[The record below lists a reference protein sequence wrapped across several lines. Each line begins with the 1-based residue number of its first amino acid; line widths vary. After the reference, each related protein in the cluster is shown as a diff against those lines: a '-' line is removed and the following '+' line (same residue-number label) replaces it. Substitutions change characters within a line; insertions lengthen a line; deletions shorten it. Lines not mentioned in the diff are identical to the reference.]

1 MHLWVA
7 WCSMLDIWVR
17 SMRKADCGTVAAS
30 RQATCARSQQ
40 CVGHFVE
47 CKTVCALE
55 FHGKPTVIR
64 MSLPGSELTRV
75 KMRSV
80 RPMRAALAGTND
92 PTWARKTI
100 SATCFA

>member
-40 CVGHFVE
+40 CVHGHFVE
-47 CKTVCALE
+47 CKTVRALE
-55 FHGKPTVIR
+55 STGEP
-64 MSLPGSELTRV
+64 LLSE
-75 KMRSV
+75 
-80 RPMRAALAGTND
+80 
-92 PTWARKTI
+92 
-100 SATCFA
+100 

>member
-1 MHLWVA
+1 
-7 WCSMLDIWVR
+7 
-17 SMRKADCGTVAAS
+17 
-30 RQATCARSQQ
+30 
-40 CVGHFVE
+40 
-47 CKTVCALE
+47 
-55 FHGKPTVIR
+55 